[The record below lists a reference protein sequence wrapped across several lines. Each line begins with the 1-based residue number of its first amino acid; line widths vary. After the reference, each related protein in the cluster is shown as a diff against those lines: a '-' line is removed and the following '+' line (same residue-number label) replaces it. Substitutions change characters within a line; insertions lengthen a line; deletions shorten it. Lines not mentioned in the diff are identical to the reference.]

1 MKAHLAVPLALAL
14 CALAAGAVR
23 AQSPAPRAASPAA
36 TPAAATPAPVAKLE
50 DSIRALNVGLQ
61 LPAGWHVTGG
71 TFESGIRAL
80 IVAPESRDGEIVV
93 LRSEPAKGRTLQ
105 AFSSTPDFPPGGHA
119 IRICNGTQDGWY
131 ADYAD
136 DRGATD
142 AERYTGFAVIAVDAR
157 NAVAAAYSHRRTLPE
172 TPGVRAA
179 LLNLC
184 LR

>member
-1 MKAHLAVPLALAL
+1 MKAHLAVPFALAL
-14 CALAAGAVR
+14 CALAAASVR
-23 AQSPAPRAASPAA
+23 AQSPAPRA
-36 TPAAATPAPVAKLE
+36 TPAAKLE
-50 DSIRALNVGLQ
+50 DSIRALGIGLQ
-61 LPAGWHVTGG
+61 LPAGWRVTGG
-71 TFESGIRAL
+71 TFEAGIKAL
-80 IVAPESRDGEIVV
+80 IVAPESREGEIVV

-105 AFSSTPDFPPGGHA
+105 AFSGTPDFPPGGHA

-157 NAVAAAYSHRRTLPE
+157 NAVAAAYSHRRSQPE
-172 TPGVRAA
+172 TADVRTA